1 MSALKWT
8 AFIPSAIM
16 LNMAIKL
23 HIYIYININSMP
35 EFSLCVLKH
44 TSFFKC
50 LSYTE
55 IMQKS

>member
-1 MSALKWT
+1 MESIHSFSNYAKHGHKVAYIYL
-8 AFIPSAIM
+8 
-16 LNMAIKL
+16 
-23 HIYIYININSMP
+23 YIYININSMP
-35 EFSLCVLKH
+35 DFSLCVLKH